1 MVFYFLNIIQCIKII
16 TMVVVIIEV
25 FMVVYVFN
33 QKELCFLGASLRQY
47 FLVTIVKLC
56 WPKPAP
62 LSPPCIDPQCG
73 ISMKLEV
80 IVDLKN

>member
-1 MVFYFLNIIQCIKII
+1 
-16 TMVVVIIEV
+16 
-25 FMVVYVFN
+25 MVVYVFN

-47 FLVTIVKLC
+47 FLVTTVKLC

-73 ISMKLEV
+73 VSMKLEL
-80 IVDLKN
+80 IVDLKNETGSYLSQVTICEQVTKMV